1 MIFLGK
7 ITFFCIV
14 TGSEYILYFVLQ
26 HFLLWFMSQFSTMTM
41 CNRVQLLQWYF
52 TQPFLHHFLIVFFI
66 IKFFFLVFFIFFFN
80 SSIALELSNHPQ
92 KQFLPMSFSHWCI
105 LNKWQQRELA
115 GAKTAAIMSSDEK
128 DRKKNRKTRKRHE
141 WLDIKHI
148 NLPKHRKRKGKWLSQ
163 PLS

>member
-1 MIFLGK
+1 MSIFF
-7 ITFFCIV
+7 ISSSNIFFCDLWV
-14 TGSEYILYFVLQ
+14 NFQPWQCATVFNCSNGTLLN
-26 HFLLWFMSQFSTMTM
+26 HFYTIFSS
-41 CNRVQLLQWYF
+41 
-52 TQPFLHHFLIVFFI
+52 FFSSLN
-66 IKFFFLVFFIFFFN
+66 FFSSFFSFFFN